1 MNIRNKL
8 TEYFF
13 HGGLFNPE
21 LMEHKKVCQLLI
33 EARREISLLDNKLN
47 GEQSMNDNKNKIE
60 SYKNVRTKNAGE

>member
-8 TEYFF
+8 TEYFL

-33 EARREISLLDNKLN
+33 EARREISLLDNKLKSIKRPIDKS
-47 GEQSMNDNKNKIE
+47 QK
-60 SYKNVRTKNAGE
+60 

>member
-8 TEYFF
+8 TEYFL

-33 EARREISLLDNKLN
+33 ECRKEISLLDNNPLK
-47 GEQSMNDNKNKIE
+47 GYQ
-60 SYKNVRTKNAGE
+60 NAVDITRATELQKEKD

>member
-33 EARREISLLDNKLN
+33 ECRKEISLLDNKLKK
-47 GEQSMNDNKNKIE
+47 SNDPSTNPKE
-60 SYKNVRTKNAGE
+60 